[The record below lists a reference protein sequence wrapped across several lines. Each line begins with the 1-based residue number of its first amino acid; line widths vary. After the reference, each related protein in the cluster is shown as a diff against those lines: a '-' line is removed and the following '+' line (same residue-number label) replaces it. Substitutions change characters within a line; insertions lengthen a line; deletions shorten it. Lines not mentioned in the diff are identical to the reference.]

1 MSCARWMAICLYS
14 SIFALAVSLTGCKS
28 QPQSSQ
34 TQDVA
39 SQSQASRTT
48 DSLNEIESAG
58 PEYTLKLPTNFDR
71 RTGDWDELKK
81 SGVLRLLVLYNKTG
95 FFYDKGRPRGVVP
108 DTADEL
114 EVYLNKKLKTGAKK
128 FKIVFIP
135 VTPAE
140 LEKDLNEGYGDIIAS
155 VIAVTP
161 EREKRLDFSI
171 PIISDLKLEVISEKN
186 APQVA
191 NVDDLSGKE
200 IYVNRVSLAYDLLRE
215 QNQKFKLAGKPE
227 IVVKESD
234 PNLTEEDLLE
244 MTNAAVIPATVA
256 YDYRADLWSTVL
268 PNIVINRNF
277 ALMNVDSVAW
287 AMRKNSPQ
295 LKALMDEFLKTHRQ
309 GTVFGRVMFSKYIA
323 NKRFI
328 RNATSQAEIRR
339 FKSYVEYF
347 KQYGAQY
354 NFDYLMLA
362 AQGYQESM
370 LQQDRVSPRG
380 AVGVMQVLPQY
391 AAANPINIPDVRNAK
406 SNIHAG
412 AKMLA
417 LITKTYFND
426 PAISPVDK
434 TLFTFASYNAGQN
447 RIVRLRNE
455 AAKQGLDP
463 NKWFGNVELMVAK
476 DIGQETVQYVA
487 NIYKYYVAYKMAI
500 AQQQVREAAKS
511 GVAKQSEK

>member
-1 MSCARWMAICLYS
+1 MSCATRCMAIWLS
-14 SIFALAVSLTGCKS
+14 SASFALVVTLAGCKTSPQPVPKQEVAS
-28 QPQSSQ
+28 QPQALK
-34 TQDVA
+34 A
-39 SQSQASRTT
+39 SASLT
-48 DSLNEIESAG
+48 EIESPG
-58 PEYTLKLPTNFDR
+58 PQYALKLPANFDR

-108 DTADEL
+108 DIADEL

-128 FKIVFIP
+128 FKVVFIP

-140 LEKDLNEGYGDIIAS
+140 IEKDLNEGYGDIIA
-155 VIAVTP
+155 VVVAVTP

-171 PIISDLKLEVISEKN
+171 PIISNLKLVVVSEKSE
-186 APQVA
+186 PQLSSVE
-191 NVDDLSGKE
+191 DLSGKE

-215 QNQKFKLAGKPE
+215 QNLKFKQAGKPE

-244 MTNAAVIPATVA
+244 MTNAGIIPATVA

-268 PNIVINRNF
+268 PNLVINKNF
-277 ALMNVDSVAW
+277 ALVNVDNVAW

-295 LKALMDEFLKTHRQ
+295 LKALMDEFLQTHRQ
-309 GTVFGRVMFSKYIA
+309 GTLFGRIMFSKYIA
-323 NKRFI
+323 NKKFI
-328 RNATSQAEIRR
+328 KNATSEAEIKR

-370 LQQDRVSPRG
+370 LEQDRVSPRG
-380 AVGVMQVLPQY
+380 AVGVMQVLPKY
-391 AAANPINIPDVRNAK
+391 AAASPINIPDVRNAK

-412 AKMLA
+412 TKMLA

-426 PAISPVDK
+426 PEISDVDK

-447 RIVRLRNE
+447 RIVRLRKE

-463 NKWFGNVELMVAK
+463 NKWFGNVELMVAQ

-500 AQQQVREAAKS
+500 AQQQVREAAK
-511 GVAKQSEK
+511 QSLGK